1 MRGSTDYVMALERL
15 WDDVSDQLL
24 EIPDL
29 ELPEAVRSALVQSV
43 EACQREKVAPAHP
56 DHAAFVAAA
65 REGYQLDGEIE
76 IDDDATVSIS
86 EEAVGSGPSAYVQA
100 WVYVNLESQ
109 FV

>member
-15 WDDVSDQLL
+15 WDVVSDQLL
-24 EIPDL
+24 EDPGL
-29 ELPEAVRSALVQSV
+29 ALPEAVRSTLLGAV
-43 EACQREKVAPAHP
+43 EACQREKNAPAHP

-86 EEAVGSGPSAYVQA
+86 EESVGSRPSAYVQA
-100 WVYVNLESQ
+100 WVYVDLED
-109 FV
+109 